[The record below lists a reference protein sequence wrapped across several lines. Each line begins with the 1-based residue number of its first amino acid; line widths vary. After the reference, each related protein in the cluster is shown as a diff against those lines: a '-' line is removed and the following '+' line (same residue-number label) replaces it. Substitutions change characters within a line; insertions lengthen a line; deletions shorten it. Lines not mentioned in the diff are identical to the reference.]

1 MHSHQTLHAPMVHT
15 PKLRPFYGKN
25 RPQKGR
31 FRNNKSREDGQ
42 TQAIPTRI
50 SKPAFLSRPHLP
62 KTARFAPELRAFK
75 KIEREFKTSLSNLC
89 TLYSIDEPKVEG
101 IFPMN
106 IERAFKEL
114 RQMLNCHHKDLQLKI
129 MQDESGTVTL
139 TTRRVFDTRMTLYYL
154 PLCPLWELMMRK
166 DKKPETALILSIL
179 AYLFQIGGVPHFA
192 QTCSYFDGI
201 YQMVAEWDFEQEQDE
216 EAQNDAKFI
225 SAHFSMMYQAGNIL
239 HSKMNDP
246 IHLKC
251 FKGRVK
257 RFKPKDQ
264 QGEALFLCAKNALK
278 LYQAFPLRSV
288 MDNMGLP
295 DLESEDDSFIRCE
308 QYLSFYWSNSDCIID
323 SAMDYINAEL
333 NEMCEMEEP
342 VSFQYFDAPQAK
354 ETHDFAF
361 EEQFFALL
369 NEITDILNDLK

>member
-1 MHSHQTLHAPMVHT
+1 M
-15 PKLRPFYGKN
+15 PKT
-25 RPQKGR
+25 GR
-31 FRNNKSREDGQ
+31 FS
-42 TQAIPTRI
+42 
-50 SKPAFLSRPHLP
+50 
-62 KTARFAPELRAFK
+62 PELRAFK

-114 RQMLNCHHKDLQLKI
+114 RQMLNCHHEDLQLKI

-225 SAHFSMMYQAGNIL
+225 SAHFSMIYQAGNIL
-239 HSKMNDP
+239 LLKMNDP
-246 IHLKC
+246 IHLKR